1 MTTERKTIDVSTGD
15 GWNTGGNENLY
26 GQRQARIHA
35 PSLALTL
42 QESQDVLLADGTL
55 HVTDDRPA
63 GVVHELDTDLR
74 DTTTG
79 ASAAKDLDAGE
90 RAQNNRQEGCRGRR
104 TVRLWTLITV
114 ASLTGAFDES

>member
-79 ASAAKDLDAGE
+79 ASAAKDLNVE
-90 RAQNNRQEGCRGRR
+90 EHAQKALGKVEG
-104 TVRLWTLITV
+104 
-114 ASLTGAFDES
+114 TGDDETMDLDDSSELDGGF